1 MTEAIK
7 RNKQQLWSLV
17 SGHGNC
23 CRMLNSQFGV
33 PRSRPLSHST
43 RSCSSIFPVQWSPK
57 TYFSVWFTHKQ
68 IALLPL
74 IQLQIITNNFVSIRI
89 CSNNNQ
95 RMEGGKN
102 LWSKIDALVAVFL
115 HQTEGFPLRILACVV
130 LSTEREQEGTET
142 TKKKEK
148 SKNTKEKRNLDRKK
162 NYDRSIRIMRWEDW
176 ITLQKVHITLLC
188 VYRNWLPGGGG
199 TRSWSAIRWRI
210 ATSKLPAS
218 ITVRMAS
225 RASIHE

>member
-33 PRSRPLSHST
+33 PRSRPLSHSA
-43 RSCSSIFPVQWSPK
+43 RSCSSSIFPVQWSPK
-57 TYFSVWFTHKQ
+57 AYFSVWFAHKQ

-74 IQLQIITNNFVSIRI
+74 IQLQIITNNFESIRI
-89 CSNNNQ
+89 YSNNNQ

-115 HQTEGFPLRILACVV
+115 HQTEGFPLRILGCVV
-130 LSTEREQEGTET
+130 LSTQREQEEKET
-142 TKKKEK
+142 TKKRGKAK
-148 SKNTKEKRNLDRKK
+148 TRKK
-162 NYDRSIRIMRWEDW
+162 KGTWRERKTTIEAFGS
-176 ITLQKVHITLLC
+176 C
-188 VYRNWLPGGGG
+188 VEKTELHYRKC
-199 TRSWSAIRWRI
+199 T
-210 ATSKLPAS
+210 
-218 ITVRMAS
+218 
-225 RASIHE
+225 